1 MKLAVENPHRIP
13 RFGALFGSSGGVG
26 AKTWAGPVAT
36 VFPEFIARDQRS
48 APPGAVKEA
57 SARAGAARRRSRGHG
72 LARLDGTGRRATVA
86 QVVMDEGRGRQ
97 WPLAADGADP
107 TQAQRAGPG
116 VRPGRRRQPTGGK
129 GTMEAR
135 QGRDRGTAGTG
146 GSVRS
151 TTARPARLTG
161 PATPSCTGRSTMTT

>member
-26 AKTWAGPVAT
+26 AKTWAGPVAA
-36 VFPEFIARDQRS
+36 VFPEFIARDHRS
-48 APPGAVKEA
+48 APPGAVKGV

-72 LARLDGTGRRATVA
+72 LARLDGTGRRSTVA

-107 TQAQRAGPG
+107 TQAQRAG
-116 VRPGRRRQPTGGK
+116 T
-129 GTMEAR
+129 
-135 QGRDRGTAGTG
+135 D
-146 GSVRS
+146 
-151 TTARPARLTG
+151 ARPNRLTG
-161 PATPSCTGRSTMTT
+161 PATPGSIESSTMTV

>member
-13 RFGALFGSSGGVG
+13 RFGALFRSPGGVG

-36 VFPEFIARDQRS
+36 VFPEFIARDHRS

-72 LARLDGTGRRATVA
+72 LARLDGTGRRATFA
-86 QVVMDEGRGRQ
+86 EVVMDEGRGRQ

-107 TQAQRAGPG
+107 TQAQRAGPEA
-116 VRPGRRRQPTGGK
+116 RPGRRRQPTGGK

-135 QGRDRGTAGTG
+135 QGRDGGTAGTE

-151 TTARPARLTG
+151 VTARPARPTG
-161 PATPSCTGRSTMTT
+161 PATPGCTERSTMAT